1 MIETAAGLV
10 LRTRPL
16 TETSLIVHWLTP
28 TLGRLA
34 TVAKGARRA
43 NSPFRGKLD
52 LFYLA
57 DFSFSRSRRSELHT
71 LREVSL
77 RQTHS
82 RLREDLGLLQ
92 QACYCTA
99 LVEQST
105 EMETPLANVFELV
118 IGLLG
123 QLVAGPLSLS
133 LSPSEGERVPKAG
146 EGAVHGP
153 EVRQRAV
160 EAPQATTIFA
170 FELKLLTDLG
180 LKPDLDQSNLN
191 PGTKQ
196 LVKALTEK
204 DWPVVA
210 RLKPTAAQ
218 AAELGRFLHGFL
230 IYHLGRIPKGR
241 DAALGVRP

>member
-10 LRTRPL
+10 LRTRLL

-28 TLGRLA
+28 ALGRLA
-34 TVAKGARRA
+34 TVAKGARRP

-82 RLREDLGLLQ
+82 GLRQDLGLLQ
-92 QACYCTA
+92 QACYCAA
-99 LVEQST
+99 LVEQAT
-105 EMETPLANVFELV
+105 EMETPLPNVFELV
-118 IGLLG
+118 TGLLR
-123 QLVAGPLSLS
+123 QLLAHP
-133 LSPSEGERVPKAG
+133 
-146 EGAVHGP
+146 
-153 EVRQRAV
+153 
-160 EAPQATTIFA
+160 PQTTAIFA
-170 FELKLLTDLG
+170 FELKLLTELG
-180 LKPDLDQSNLN
+180 LKPDLDKSALN
-191 PGTKQ
+191 PGTRQ
-196 LVKALTEK
+196 LMKAFMEH
-204 DWPVVA
+204 DWPVVS

-218 AAELGRFLHGFL
+218 AIELGCFLHGFL

-241 DAALGVRP
+241 DAALALPH